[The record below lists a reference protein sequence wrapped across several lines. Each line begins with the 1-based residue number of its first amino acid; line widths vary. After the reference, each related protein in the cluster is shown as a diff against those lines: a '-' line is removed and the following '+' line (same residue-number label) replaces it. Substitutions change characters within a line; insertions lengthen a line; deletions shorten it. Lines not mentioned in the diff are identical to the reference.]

1 MQIRREREE
10 PLRVHAPPSW
20 KFLNKKS
27 FEHPLIF
34 SVTFKLDSALKLY
47 FHFHFPSLPPSL
59 QWEELLS
66 HDPLQKSL
74 ISEVYKE
81 ILSFDCSPVTKVKAA
96 WEQELGLHL
105 GDDWW
110 ETALKKIDT
119 SSACARLTLIQFK
132 VLFSVHFK
140 LEDYD
145 RNLFGMRRDALKQTS
160 VPSVFTVGPF
170 PDDKQAS
177 ASNAPPAAKRTRLQ
191 VRLS

>member
-1 MQIRREREE
+1 M
-10 PLRVHAPPSW
+10 PNSC
-20 KFLNKKS
+20 

-34 SVTFKLDSALKLY
+34 SVSFKLDSALKLY

-74 ISEVYKE
+74 LSEVYKE

-110 ETALKKIDT
+110 DTALKKIYT
-119 SSACARLTLIQFK
+119 SSACAHLTLIQFK
-132 VLFSVHFK
+132 VLFRVHYSK
-140 LEDYD
+140 
-145 RNLFGMRRDALKQTS
+145 
-160 VPSVFTVGPF
+160 
-170 PDDKQAS
+170 
-177 ASNAPPAAKRTRLQ
+177 TRLSQ
-191 VRLS
+191 IYPTITDDCDKCHASFCNLTHMFYSCSSLYCFWQNYFETMSKILLITI